1 MDQDS
6 ERDEIC
12 FELFFFFNGKR
23 YTCRFEQNKTKLKT
37 LFFFTIFSIKPSK
50 VLTSAMSYVEK
61 NFFRLLKNI
70 KMLKVKLLM
79 LIRQKKAFK
88 ILRQHVL
95 CDIVFLRKYQDNYTL
110 DQLRPAII
118 NRDKPMKSK

>member
-23 YTCRFEQNKTKLKT
+23 YTCRFGQNKTKLKT

-61 NFFRLLKNI
+61 KFFQLLKNI
-70 KMLKVKLLM
+70 KMLESKTFNAY
-79 LIRQKKAFK
+79 QTKKSF
-88 ILRQHVL
+88 
-95 CDIVFLRKYQDNYTL
+95 
-110 DQLRPAII
+110 
-118 NRDKPMKSK
+118 